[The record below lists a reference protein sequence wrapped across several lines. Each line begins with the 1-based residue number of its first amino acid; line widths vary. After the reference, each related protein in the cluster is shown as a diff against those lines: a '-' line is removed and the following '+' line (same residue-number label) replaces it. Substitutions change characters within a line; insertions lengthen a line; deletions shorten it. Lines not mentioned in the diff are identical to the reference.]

1 MKKIISLVVATMMAV
16 SMMAVSALPAMA
28 ADNVSSPTAAVLQ
41 QGKAQTTVNGE
52 TRQGVTYTIDTANA
66 SKVTFSYNGEG
77 TFKSWSDNLGSLG
90 LAEGTDYTKA
100 TNAGGT
106 IVITFISQKAITA
119 WNEGKVVV
127 NAIVEFATTT
137 AASTTEATTEAT
149 TNTTTKANDTTEATT
164 KATTSE
170 DNEETTTTVAAETTK
185 ASATK
190 NTSSKSP
197 ATGSST
203 AAVAGVVAAGAA
215 FAVMV
220 ATKKRNND

>member
-16 SMMAVSALPAMA
+16 SMMAVSVLPAMA

-41 QGKAQTTVNGE
+41 QGKARTTVNGE
-52 TRQGVTYTIDTANA
+52 TKQGVTYTVDTTKAR
-66 SKVTFSYNGEG
+66 KVTFSYNGEG

-100 TNAGGT
+100 TNADNS
-106 IVITFISQKAITA
+106 IVITFMSQKAITA

-149 TNTTTKANDTTEATT
+149 DAKTTT

-170 DNEETTTTVAAETTK
+170 DNEETTVAKAVETTK
-185 ASATK
+185 ASAKK

-220 ATKKRNND
+220 ATKKKNND